1 MIVVTGSAGFIGS
14 NLVAKLNS
22 EGFKDI
28 ILVDDFTYKQKNAN
42 YETKTYTDKIDRRSF
57 FEWAEQNQKFIQFI
71 FHLGARTDTTEFD
84 KRVFDDLN
92 LDYSKKVWKLCV
104 KHAKIYCDNPRC
116 IEGNHHK
123 DCPLNEEVIKARDD
137 MLIRDGVL
145 DE

>member
-1 MIVVTGSAGFIGS
+1 MTEYIQLQCKGCKEP
-14 NLVAKLNS
+14 L
-22 EGFKDI
+22 DI
-28 ILVDDFTYKQKNAN
+28 FLIH
-42 YETKTYTDKIDRRSF
+42 DKIINPQTLNILCMECYMRLENDKKTTKP
-57 FEWAEQNQKFIQFI
+57 FELTVNVVCQKC
-71 FHLGARTDTTEFD
+71 DP
-84 KRVFDDLN
+84 N
-92 LDYSKKVWKLCV
+92 PPSSDYAIAWKLCV